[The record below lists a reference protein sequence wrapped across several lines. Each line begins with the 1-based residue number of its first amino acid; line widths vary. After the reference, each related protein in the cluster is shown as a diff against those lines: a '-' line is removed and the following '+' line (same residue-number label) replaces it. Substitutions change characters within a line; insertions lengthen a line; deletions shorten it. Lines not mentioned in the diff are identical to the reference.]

1 MWRLS
6 KQEHS
11 QRELKR
17 VETQGSLGEYFVY
30 STWKLGVQ
38 MRPPWG
44 YLYLFTSSMDGG
56 DLFDPTAIIAY
67 LEYSL
72 QISKIFTN
80 LELYGTL

>member
-1 MWRLS
+1 M
-6 KQEHS
+6 
-11 QRELKR
+11 
-17 VETQGSLGEYFVY
+17 ETQGTLRECFVY
-30 STWKLGVQ
+30 STWNAWLQ

-44 YLYLFTSSMDGG
+44 YLYLSTSSMDDG

-80 LELYGTL
+80 LELCGTL